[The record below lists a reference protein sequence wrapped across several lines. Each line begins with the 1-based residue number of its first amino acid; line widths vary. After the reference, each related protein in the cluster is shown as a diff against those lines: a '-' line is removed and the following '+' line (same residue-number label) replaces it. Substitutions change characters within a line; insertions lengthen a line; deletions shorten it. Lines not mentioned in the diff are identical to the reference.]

1 MKKNIKKLTIIVLLL
16 LIVTI
21 LFTIFYL
28 VKQEAKLEPSQIK
41 IEDKTTE
48 EKPDNKETVCLNFSG
63 KYLKNYNE
71 CEFRNI
77 KVGKDACKEMK
88 GSFSDCASACRH
100 STKSGSNSFCT
111 TECVGV
117 CSWN

>member
-1 MKKNIKKLTIIVLLL
+1 MKKIIPIVWFL

-21 LFTIFYL
+21 LSVIFYL
-28 VKQEAKLEPSQIK
+28 VRQETKLDKPQIK
-41 IEDKTTE
+41 NENVIKEDKLN
-48 EKPDNKETVCLNFSG
+48 DKEVACVDFGG

-77 KVGKDACKEMK
+77 KVGKNACKEMN

>member
-1 MKKNIKKLTIIVLLL
+1 MKKIIPIVWFL

-21 LFTIFYL
+21 LSLVFYL
-28 VKQEAKLEPSQIK
+28 VSQETKLGKSQVKDENVIK
-41 IEDKTTE
+41 E
-48 EKPDNKETVCLNFSG
+48 ENSDNKESSCVGLG
-63 KYLKNYNE
+63 GRYLKNYNE

-77 KVGKDACKEMK
+77 KVGENACKEMK